1 MSKPTNSP
9 TSSGQCD
16 PQKLDALL
24 SGQLSD
30 DEISQVEDHLSVCGN
45 CSERLQYAA
54 GAGSTWEVTKCL
66 LAADEYDSPQGWPSV
81 ASKFAGEELRM
92 SRSQTA
98 DVLTREIRGWLD
110 PTDDPQSLGRFAGYE
125 IVGIVGH
132 GGMGIVLKGFE
143 ASLNRFVAIKVL
155 APRLATNGSARIRFA
170 REAQAAAAVRHDNVI
185 AIHRVDDWHG
195 LPFLVMPY
203 VGGVSL
209 QKRID
214 TDGPLCLEQTLR
226 VGLQIA
232 AGLAAAHAQGLIHR
246 DIKPANILLEVGV
259 ERVTITDFGLARAAD
274 DASITRTGV
283 IAGTP
288 QYMSPEQA
296 EGKQL
301 DVRSDL
307 FSLGSVLYAMATGR
321 PPFRGEG
328 SLDVLKRIVHQPARP
343 MQEIEPSVP
352 GWLQHIVSQLHSKS
366 PKDRPESASKVAEL
380 LEIYLA
386 HVQQPLATPLPQ
398 SLLAPEASANRFRQ
412 PLHKWLIALAF
423 AFSLIFAGVLIIL
436 ELDKGTLTIESDAD
450 NVPIK
455 VVQGGETVK
464 QLTISKDGAKTRLR
478 SGNYTI
484 EIDGESTVYEIVGNH
499 VTLKRGEHAIAKITV
514 TDRTRTAV
522 TIESIPELDLVVLK
536 GTKAG
541 VEIAQ
546 DLILTTPTSEG
557 KGSSREA
564 SESEAK
570 KVQSRPAESLNN
582 DAENDLSENKPYFK
596 ADYSRADLVGARLS
610 GRGAFDQANFY
621 RASMTNA
628 ILSGGKRGFN
638 QASFERA
645 DASGTTLLGG
655 EAAFQRASFKNAR
668 LSSAVLSGGEN
679 SFEQCVFDGAKLELA
694 VFDCV
699 SKNVMRGASISGTNF
714 DMSDLRTIDAVNL
727 ASCTFD
733 ANDPPLYSS
742 GTRFPAGFSPVES
755 HWLRMDTDSKH
766 SLGDEHSMIIQA
778 TDESGRPLP
787 GVRVFQNHVFL
798 PDGAVND
805 GQHEKIKNHLYFT
818 DEQGCIELTWQG
830 KSVDLRIWVSIDGHV
845 PLHAMWSKF
854 QSDGDQIPNEFTF
867 ELPRGTAIGG
877 VVRDEKGTAIAN
889 ARVEIR
895 NVAADRYNTLG
906 SSENQSIRP
915 FPSTWLAEGW
925 SAVVTDNEGR
935 WQANNVPSGDDADLR
950 LRICHADYAT
960 LEGNGAQMPSL
971 RELRSQSAVTVLKTS
986 PALKEGF

>member
-1 MSKPTNSP
+1 MSKRTNSP

-24 SGQLSD
+24 AGQLSD
-30 DEISQVEDHLSVCGN
+30 FEMTQVEEHLSVCGH
-45 CSERLQYAA
+45 CSERLQYTA
-54 GAGSTWEVTKCL
+54 GAGSSWEVTKCL
-66 LAADEYDSPQGWPSV
+66 LAADEYDSPQGWPSI

-328 SLDVLKRIVHQPARP
+328 SFDLLKRIVHQPARP

-352 GWLQHIVSQLHSKS
+352 GWLQQIVNQLHSKS

-380 LEIYLA
+380 LEICLA

-398 SLLAPEASANRFRQ
+398 SLIASADSANRFRQ
-412 PLHKWLIALAF
+412 PLHKWLIALAI
-423 AFSLIFAGVLIIL
+423 AFSLSFAGVLIIL

-450 NVPIK
+450 SVPIK

-499 VTLKRGEHAIAKITV
+499 VTLKRGGHAIAKITV

-541 VEIAQ
+541 VEFAQ
-546 DLILTTPTSEG
+546 DLILPPPTSEG
-557 KGSSREA
+557 KGLSREA

-570 KVQSRPAESLNN
+570 KGQSRPAESLNN
-582 DAENDLSENKPYFK
+582 DAENDLREIKPYS
-596 ADYSRADLVGARLS
+596 ARADLEGARLA

-621 RASMTNA
+621 RAGMTNA

-655 EAAFQRASFKNAR
+655 EASFQRASFKNAR
-668 LSSAVLSGGEN
+668 LISAVLSGGEH

-699 SKNVMRGASISGTNF
+699 STNVMRGASISGTNF
-714 DMSDLRTIDAVNL
+714 DMSDLRTIAAANL
-727 ASCTFD
+727 ESCTFD

-742 GTRFPAGFSPVES
+742 GTRFPAGFSPVAS
-755 HWLRMDTDSKH
+755 HWRRRDTDH
-766 SLGDEHSMIIQA
+766 QHTLGEEHSMEIQA
-778 TDESGRPLP
+778 TDESGRPLS
-787 GVRVFQNHVFL
+787 GVRVYQNHVFL

-830 KSVDLRIWVSIDGHV
+830 KSVDLRIWVSMADYV

-854 QSDGDQIPNEFTF
+854 QPDGDQIPSEFTF
-867 ELPRGTAIGG
+867 ELPRGTTIGG
-877 VVRDEKGTAIAN
+877 VVRDEEGTAIPN

-895 NVAADRYNTLG
+895 NVAAEKYNTLG

-935 WQANNVPSGDDADLR
+935 WQATNVPSGDDADLR
-950 LRICHADYAT
+950 LRISHADCVT

-971 RELRSQSAVTVLKTS
+971 RELRNRSAITVLKAS
-986 PALKEGF
+986 PALENGF